1 MTTDGLG
8 DLYLRDVRA
17 RMRGVKRLAEEAMR
31 QLAPDRWHD
40 APGPQENSVAVLVQH
55 LSGNMHS
62 RWEHF
67 LQEDGEAAGRD
78 RDAEFED
85 AGLNAEQLWARWEA
99 GWALFLGVLDGLSP
113 ADLTR
118 SLTIRGEVH
127 TVLEAVQ
134 RQVCHY
140 SGHVYQI
147 VALARHGAGPNWQT
161 LSIARGQSAEF
172 NRRMEERRSGRG

>member
-1 MTTDGLG
+1 MNPEELG
-8 DLYLRDVRA
+8 DLYLRDVRT
-17 RMRGVKRLAEEAMR
+17 RMRGVRVLAEGALR
-31 QLAPDRWHD
+31 QLAPGHWH
-40 APGPQENSVAVLVQH
+40 AALGPQENSVAVLVQH

-62 RWEHF
+62 RWGQF
-67 LQEDGEAAGRD
+67 LQHDGEAASRD

-85 AGLNAEQLWARWEA
+85 AGLSVPQLWEQWEA
-99 GWALFLGVLDGLSP
+99 GWNIFLGVLDRLSP

-140 SGHVYQI
+140 SGHAYQI
-147 VALARHGAGPNWQT
+147 VSLARHWAGADWQT

-172 NRRMEERRSGRG
+172 NRRMQERRRG